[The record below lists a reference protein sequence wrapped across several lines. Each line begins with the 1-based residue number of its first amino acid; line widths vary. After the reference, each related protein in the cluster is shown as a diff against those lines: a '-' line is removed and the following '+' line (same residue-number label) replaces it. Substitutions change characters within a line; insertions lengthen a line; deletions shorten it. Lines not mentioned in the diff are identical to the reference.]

1 MKKNKNIYDSLNHSK
16 CHIRYHFIFST
27 KYRKKCLEGIENEV
41 KDIFMDISKRCN
53 FRVMYIGVDK
63 DHIHILVKSRPSM
76 SPLMIVR
83 RLKQLST
90 RMIWDRLEEHLKK
103 YYWKKRK
110 IWTNGYFCST
120 IGEVSE
126 DKIIEYIENQG

>member
-1 MKKNKNIYDSLNHSK
+1 MKKNRDIYDSLNHSK
-16 CHIRYHFIFST
+16 YHIRYHFIFST
-27 KYRKKCLEGIENEV
+27 KYRRKCLEGIENEV

-53 FRVMYIGVDK
+53 FRIMHIGIDK
-63 DHIHILVKSRPSM
+63 DHMHILIKSCPSI
-76 SPLMIVR
+76 SPLMIVK

-90 RMIWDRLEEHLKK
+90 KMIWDRFEEHLRK

-126 DKIIEYIENQG
+126 NKIIEYIENQG